1 MDKHYMSNEY
11 KVLCNEVGNM
21 AKKDQQGRESS
32 NGWIVVDNEYNK
44 GSNFKAALYYKN
56 GQYAIAFAGTDIKNI
71 KDIGADIKMGATGDS
86 KQIRQAKEFTK
97 NMVEKYGLNSE
108 NTVSIGHSEG
118 GTEATVVGVSNGLPT
133 VTYNAF
139 KVGGK
144 YIEKGKDYSDLVT
157 NYRDPHDPISKLG
170 KNVGETYIVPSS
182 QTGIKKNTPLG
193 YVDAHRL
200 DNMGDCTKSVTP
212 QVYKQKIDSKFVDD
226 IKDVDITRED
236 IGNMSSDLF
245 RVYEKEIDN
254 RMVNGKIKS
263 NVKRSSAEGD
273 GRWVTINGNHVLI
286 NN

>member
-1 MDKHYMSNEY
+1 M
-11 KVLCNEVGNM
+11 
-21 AKKDQQGRESS
+21 
-32 NGWIVVDNEYNK
+32 
-44 GSNFKAALYYKN
+44 
-56 GQYAIAFAGTDIKNI
+56 
-71 KDIGADIKMGATGDS
+71 
-86 KQIRQAKEFTK
+86 
-97 NMVEKYGLNSE
+97 
-108 NTVSIGHSEG
+108 
-118 GTEATVVGVSNGLPT
+118 PT

-200 DNMGDCTKSVTP
+200 DNMGDCTKSLTP

-263 NVKRSSAEGD
+263 AAQNASAEGD